1 MIAAAELQYAIIWT
15 LPLILYA
22 ITAVA
27 AVASTG
33 LAIAQAAGAF
43 AQDVIQPDIKD
54 ASEEAS
60 AARARN
66 VLRQQTAFGF
76 QGTRVADVG
85 VAVLNLG
92 TAVQIAPTELRELE

>member
-1 MIAAAELQYAIIWT
+1 MIAAAELQYAFVWT

-43 AQDVIQPDIKD
+43 DPDVPDIDTDPTK
-54 ASEEAS
+54 EAA

-76 QGTRVADVG
+76 QATRIADLG
-85 VAVLNLG
+85 EGAINLG
-92 TAVQIAPTELRELE
+92 TAIQVAPTQLRTLE